1 MWLLIERQLGLA
13 FLPFV
18 TPHLIVNGFMID
30 WLDSWAIN
38 WLLDW
43 LIARLLDCSIAPL
56 INWLID
62 WLLPA
67 TTTGRVGPLIP
78 TLGWTMDC
86 F

>member
-43 LIARLLDCSIAPL
+43 LIDWLIARLLDYSIDQ
-56 INWLID
+56 LID
-62 WLLPA
+62 WLIVA
-67 TTTGRVGPLIP
+67 SYNRRRRSFDSHA
-78 TLGWTMDC
+78 WTMDC